1 MENTKICIIN
11 SQNTYE
17 NNEENIIKSQKDEYN
32 NNMLELKTI
41 SETNTNFIET
51 IIEFKS
57 NYLISVL
64 EDESKKE
71 KKDYREY
78 KQELED
84 ILFSSD
90 LEWGMYSQF
99 DEFVMEH
106 VEDEYFM
113 KAINEIYVQNYQN
126 ENVLIKILN
135 AISEIEYEKVFP
147 FGQIT
152 AIAAIS
158 NKSLAVQQK
167 GIEAF
172 ERWRQEDSIAILQS
186 LDIKENWLKKYVE
199 KIINHLK
206 EEEKYA

>member
-17 NNEENIIKSQKDEYN
+17 NNEENIIKLQKDEYN